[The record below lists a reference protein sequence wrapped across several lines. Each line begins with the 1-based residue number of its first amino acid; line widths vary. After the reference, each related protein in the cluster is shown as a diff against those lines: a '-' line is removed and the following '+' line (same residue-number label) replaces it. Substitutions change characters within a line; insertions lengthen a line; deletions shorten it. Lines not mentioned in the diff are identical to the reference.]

1 MAVMLLK
8 LWALWIYYWNLLSC
22 LTGLVSIDE
31 LCHSCVGHLVAVS
44 CEVELLLMQKEW
56 GTTEAELL
64 LPRFYLETSS
74 KIRPSTLQRECL
86 MPPHAQF
93 YLKISINQYILEEC
107 IYKLY
112 TPIKTSTT
120 HKLIV
125 LLNICH
131 I

>member
-74 KIRPSTLQRECL
+74 KIRPSTLQREGSNL
-86 MPPHAQF
+86 AF
-93 YLKISINQYILEEC
+93 R
-107 IYKLY
+107 
-112 TPIKTSTT
+112 
-120 HKLIV
+120 V
-125 LLNICH
+125 G
-131 I
+131 